1 MYYYQ
6 TLIKT
11 TNYIQDIANILKLHI
26 SKKQKQIAKYS
37 MIESIEIQ
45 QFTTCTQYYASF
57 KILCGCI
64 YCALK
69 KNSYGEVVLNE

>member
-45 QFTTCTQYYASF
+45 QFTTCT
-57 KILCGCI
+57 
-64 YCALK
+64 
-69 KNSYGEVVLNE
+69 

>member
-26 SKKQKQIAKYS
+26 SKKTK
-37 MIESIEIQ
+37 
-45 QFTTCTQYYASF
+45 TNG
-57 KILCGCI
+57 KIFDD
-64 YCALK
+64 
-69 KNSYGEVVLNE
+69 